1 MKFLAL
7 GSTLIHLLKNSLKVQ
22 PRYKIDRVK
31 KSSWQ
36 SDTISKN
43 ILVSKTAQGWYYA
56 AQLVKVAITI
66 EMEIYK
72 LQMTPGV
79 VSYSTVVLY
88 IGIIKVWGFWP
99 EIITPKPA

>member
-56 AQLVKVAITI
+56 AQLVKVSITRVAKYQQQI
-66 EMEIYK
+66 KYIPLVQTTSIP
-72 LQMTPGV
+72 LQLP
-79 VSYSTVVLY
+79 SL
-88 IGIIKVWGFWP
+88 
-99 EIITPKPA
+99 